1 MKHRHYNRILILN
14 FCLLFAIV
22 SGFMIWLEPYS
33 GDLTRIGAF
42 QENRYGWNQHQKKF
56 KSSHYKIGSDLNEYD
71 SYFDIV
77 TIGDSFSVNESQSW
91 QNYLS
96 LSCNASIITF
106 HRRSVNITDLLKS
119 NQFKMTPPKLV
130 IYEVVEHGIQT
141 ALHDIDTGRKI
152 DYNENENQI
161 SLSFQNIDFSMLMES
176 YEREKTNNFSMDTAI
191 HYIKTNI
198 KQILGSRIK
207 AIPKGIESKELLFS
221 NNHSDAVLFYHL
233 DNLKESI
240 DSEEWEIIE
249 QRFATAQAL
258 IENNKKTRFLAMI
271 APDKRTVYNHLL
283 MNKKD
288 GYRSALESMPGKSKI
303 NWVNTYKALREMV
316 EDGVVDIYLP
326 NDIHWGYQGYKAAY
340 LATKEKIEE
349 LNNSRL

>member
-1 MKHRHYNRILILN
+1 
-14 FCLLFAIV
+14 
-22 SGFMIWLEPYS
+22 MIWLEPYS

-42 QENRYGWNQHQKKF
+42 QENRYGWNQHQKIQK
-56 KSSHYKIGSDLNEYD
+56 SHYKIGSNLSEYD

-77 TIGDSFSVNESQSW
+77 TIGDSFSVNEFQSW

-119 NQFKMTPPKLV
+119 NQFKMTPPKLF

-152 DYNENENQI
+152 DFNENENQI

-176 YEREKTNNFSMDTAI
+176 YEREKTNKFSMDTAI

-207 AIPKGIESKELLFS
+207 AIPKVIESKE
-221 NNHSDAVLFYHL
+221 
-233 DNLKESI
+233 
-240 DSEEWEIIE
+240 
-249 QRFATAQAL
+249 
-258 IENNKKTRFLAMI
+258 
-271 APDKRTVYNHLL
+271 
-283 MNKKD
+283 
-288 GYRSALESMPGKSKI
+288 
-303 NWVNTYKALREMV
+303 
-316 EDGVVDIYLP
+316 
-326 NDIHWGYQGYKAAY
+326 
-340 LATKEKIEE
+340 
-349 LNNSRL
+349 NSV